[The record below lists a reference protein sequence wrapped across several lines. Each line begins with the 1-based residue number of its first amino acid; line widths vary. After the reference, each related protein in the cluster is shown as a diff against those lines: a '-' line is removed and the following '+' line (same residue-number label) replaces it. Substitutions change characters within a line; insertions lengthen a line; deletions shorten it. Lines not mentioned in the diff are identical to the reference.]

1 MAANSAVAHVVP
13 RCFIAS
19 SLIFFTASPKH
30 DAAEFLWLQAQRRA
44 HRGRPERAESRFHRK
59 RNMYGGYAIGL
70 QPPAEA
76 GELVRQQLGNHLGD
90 FFDLHVAQ

>member
-1 MAANSAVAHVVP
+1 MMPPSSSGFKRSVEAIAAGQNGP
-13 RCFIAS
+13 NR
-19 SLIFFTASPKH
+19 
-30 DAAEFLWLQAQRRA
+30 
-44 HRGRPERAESRFHRK
+44 RFHRK
-59 RNMYGGYAIGL
+59 RNIYGGYAIGL